1 MEKVVSRVDG
11 AVYVEPCVEGVDD
24 EEPLHARVCVRWG
37 GGGVNL
43 AIYIYL
49 RCFPDTRS

>member
-24 EEPLHARVCVRWG
+24 EEPLHARVCERWG
-37 GGGVNL
+37 VGQL
-43 AIYIYL
+43 
-49 RCFPDTRS
+49 S